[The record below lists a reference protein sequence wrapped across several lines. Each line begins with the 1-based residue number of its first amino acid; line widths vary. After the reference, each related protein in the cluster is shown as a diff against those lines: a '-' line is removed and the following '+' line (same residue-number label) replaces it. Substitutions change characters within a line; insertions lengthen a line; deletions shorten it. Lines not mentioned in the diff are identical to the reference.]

1 MIHFSAILL
10 DRGPS
15 LVSSL
20 KDSSLHS
27 SLRQPA
33 FDLIQTIIVSDAA
46 ALITS
51 VLNSCTPWSID
62 RSMSNDLN
70 DAEPFVP
77 DVEEEDN
84 SSWSDFGAQSKISSR
99 EFRDWM
105 CIPMLWIDVLVEIDP
120 SVFPISFSKAV
131 FWARSR
137 FPMVEPESSEEIALP
152 VRTWLSSSATVISN
166 SFGWKIPTGS
176 DDGGEGK
183 ESKNSVKVS
192 SMCLPLVR
200 TFNRLLAF
208 HYSFSIYFLC
218 CRDPSI

>member
-1 MIHFSAILL
+1 M
-10 DRGPS
+10 
-15 LVSSL
+15 SSL

-46 ALITS
+46 ALIS
-51 VLNSCTPWSID
+51 SMLNSCTPWSIN
-62 RSMSNDLN
+62 RSMSHDLN
-70 DAEPFVP
+70 DAESLDGLPFIP
-77 DVEEEDN
+77 DIEEEDN
-84 SSWSDFGAQSKISSR
+84 SSWSEFGAQSKITSR
-99 EFRDWM
+99 EYSGWM
-105 CIPMLWIDVLVEIDP
+105 CIPVLWIDVLVEIDP

-137 FPMVEPESSEEIALP
+137 FPMVEPESSEEMALP
-152 VRTWLSSSATVISN
+152 VRTWLSSSATEIST

-183 ESKNSVKVS
+183 ESKNSVTVS

-200 TFNRLLAF
+200 TFNRLAIP
-208 HYSFSIYFLC
+208 YSFSYIFFML
-218 CRDPSI
+218 